1 MFSNSV
7 YLLML
12 KSISLDAIC
21 SDSFKSQH
29 VLVTVSRLRVQIIG
43 QSLSSDFHRCA
54 SLIISLTSGPQCAYL
69 QQVTEVECCSMD
81 LHILQ
86 IMSPGIS
93 EVWTSSIEQQ
103 ISSMCDIFQ

>member
-1 MFSNSV
+1 MN
-7 YLLML
+7 L
-12 KSISLDAIC
+12 
-21 SDSFKSQH
+21 SDS
-29 VLVTVSRLRVQIIG
+29 
-43 QSLSSDFHRCA
+43 
-54 SLIISLTSGPQCAYL
+54 LTLNSHKGVYELKQNTLPQCAYL

-93 EVWTSSIEQQ
+93 EIWTSSIEQQ